1 MGKFATKFNYLFK
14 YLVVGI
20 CIAILISSYWNAC
33 NKIIEGL
40 GKNQR
45 KHLKN
50 KLQNAINS
58 ENIQELDKAIK
69 KAKNKGYKNHG
80 NDKQKRKA
88 KKLFKKAK
96 EVRRQ
101 IQKDLESKI
110 TQAMNNK
117 NIRGIQRRVNKA
129 KSNGLNSPLIGEAL
143 ALRGKLIRERNR
155 KRQMMTNSITH
166 FNRRHKQF
174 SSDRI
179 RKSTCDLLYGD
190 HPYGYFSF
198 AKEDSDYEKLKGNY
212 RMSHFIPRC
221 GFYGC
226 SVGGLKDDEIIFEK
240 ANNTAKRLGMNRYKG
255 PETFYF
261 LLEEDNSAKT
271 PVKYGKVVQLVSK
284 KTNKSHKCILINP
297 NSDASEETEETVK
310 YNGNVILKSLENQLE
325 INVVILAA
333 PFSSIVRGM
342 TCGENSDVGNI
353 KIDDQGGIS
362 GDNIPSSMR
371 EMFLS

>member
-1 MGKFATKFNYLFK
+1 MGKLATKFNYLFK
-14 YLVVGI
+14 YLVVGV

-58 ENIQELDKAIK
+58 ENIRELDKAIK

-80 NDKQKRKA
+80 NDKQKKKA
-88 KKLFKKAK
+88 KELFKKAK

-129 KSNGLNSPLIGEAL
+129 KSKGLNSPLIGQAL

-155 KRQMMTNSITH
+155 KRQIMSNSIRH

-179 RKSTCDLLYGD
+179 RKGTCDLLYGD
-190 HPYGYFSF
+190 HPYGHFSF
-198 AKEDSDYEKLKGNY
+198 AKEDSDYEKLEGNN
-212 RMSHFIPRC
+212 RISHFISRC

-297 NSDASEETEETVK
+297 NSDASEETVK

>member
-1 MGKFATKFNYLFK
+1 MGKLATKFNYLFK
-14 YLVVGI
+14 YLVVGV
-20 CIAILISSYWNAC
+20 CIAILISSYWNNC
-33 NKIIEGL
+33 NKVIIEGL
-40 GKNQR
+40 SKKQ
-45 KHLKN
+45 KN
-50 KLQNAINS
+50 KVKDKLRNAMES
-58 ENIQELDKAIK
+58 GNIEELRKAIK
-69 KAKNKGYKNHG
+69 KGQRKGFKP
-80 NDKQKRKA
+80 
-88 KKLFKKAK
+88 KLFHDAVKMKRDIEAN
-96 EVRRQ
+96 
-101 IQKDLESKI
+101 LTNKI
-110 TQAMNNK
+110 KQAMNNK
-117 NIRGIQRRVNKA
+117 NIQGIQQRVNKA
-129 KSNGLNSPLIGEAL
+129 KSKGLNSPLIGQAL

-155 KRQMMTNSITH
+155 KRQIMSNSIRH
-166 FNRRHKQF
+166 FNRRHKRF

-179 RKSTCDLLYGD
+179 RKGTCDLLYGD
-190 HPYGYFSF
+190 HPYGHFSF
-198 AKEDSDYEKLKGNY
+198 TKEDSDYEKLKGNY

-297 NSDASEETEETVK
+297 NSDESDEIEESVK
-310 YNGNVILKSLENQLE
+310 YNGNVILKSLENQFE

-333 PFSSIVRGM
+333 PFSSVVRGM

-353 KIDDQGGIS
+353 IVDDQGGIS

-371 EMFLS
+371 DM

>member
-1 MGKFATKFNYLFK
+1 MGKLATKFNYLFK

-58 ENIQELDKAIK
+58 ENIRELDKAIK
-69 KAKNKGYKNHG
+69 KAKKKGYKNHG
-80 NDKQKRKA
+80 NDKQRKKA
-88 KKLFKKAK
+88 RELFKKAK

-129 KSNGLNSPLIGEAL
+129 KSKGLNSPLIGQAL
-143 ALRGKLIRERNR
+143 ALRGKLIREINR
-155 KRQMMTNSITH
+155 KRQMMSNSITH
-166 FNRRHKQF
+166 FNRRHKRF
-174 SSDRI
+174 SSDII

-190 HPYGYFSF
+190 HPHGQFSF
-198 AKEDSDYEKLKGNY
+198 AKEESDYEKLKGNN
-212 RMSHFIPRC
+212 RISHFISRC

-226 SVGGLKDDEIIFEK
+226 SVGGLEDDEIIFEK

-261 LLEEDNSAKT
+261 VLEEDNSDKT

-284 KTNKSHKCILINP
+284 ITNKSHKCILINP

-310 YNGNVILKSLENQLE
+310 YNGNVILKSLENQFE
-325 INVVILAA
+325 TNVVILAA

-362 GDNIPSSMR
+362 GDNIRSSMR